1 MYFKTKITIAIS
13 LLMFVG
19 LLAFGTFSYMDTKK
33 NSIIQIQSSLKMAS
47 ASLSDYIDLWLS
59 TKKSGVKN
67 TAISFKDV
75 EETVTVDVVERLKE
89 STKILGAMDSYVG
102 LEDGTMIL
110 GSEAK
115 LPDDYDPRKRPWY
128 IQAKE
133 TKDVGYTDV
142 YIDMTTGKPII
153 SIMAPIFDA
162 DKAFVGVYGIDIDLN
177 AITKAISNIDVN
189 GGYGVLEDSKG
200 VIIAHPK
207 KEYIGKKLSDIAPN
221 LTSQFKD
228 KKQGIINY
236 TLNGENKLYT
246 FKISKETN
254 WRPGIYFEESKAY
267 AFLDKQSKELT
278 LLGAVML
285 LVTMAIVIFLVKFL
299 MKPLDNLNYIVSE
312 LSSSDGDLRQRL
324 EVKTNDEFGQVS
336 NNINKFIDKLH
347 DIVKN
352 AKGISSENAA
362 ISEEL
367 SRTASEVV
375 KNVEVESSIVSQTQ
389 TKGNHLTQMIET
401 SVQKAKDSQTTLLN
415 TQNNVE
421 EIKSRVEELENTMQS
436 TAQKEQSLSEN
447 LNQVSQNAN
456 EVKEVLSI
464 IRDIADQTNLLALNA
479 AIEAARAGEHGRG
492 FAVVADEVRK
502 LAERTQK
509 SLVEIDATINVVV
522 QSIIEANTN
531 ISQNAQEVNQLAEIS
546 NALQHDMNNIAS
558 IINNT
563 ANDTSST
570 VQSFLE
576 TSKEI
581 SIIVTEIEKID
592 SISKSNV
599 QSIDHVSEASE
610 HLHSMTENLNNELE
624 KFKS

>member
-1 MYFKTKITIAIS
+1 
-13 LLMFVG
+13 
-19 LLAFGTFSYMDTKK
+19 
-33 NSIIQIQSSLKMAS
+33 MAS
-47 ASLSDYIDLWLS
+47 VSLNDYIDLWLS

-67 TAISFKDV
+67 TALTFKNV
-75 EETVTVDVVERLKE
+75 EETVTVDVIDKLKE
-89 STKILGAMDSYVG
+89 STKILGAMDCYVG

-115 LPDDYDPRKRPWY
+115 LPDDYDPRKRNWF
-128 IQAKE
+128 IQAKKS
-133 TKDVGYTDV
+133 KDVGYTNV
-142 YIDMTTGKPII
+142 YVDKITGKPVFT
-153 SIMAPIFDA
+153 IMAPIFDT
-162 DKAFVGVYGIDIDLN
+162 DKDFIGVFGIDISLDE
-177 AITKAISNIDVN
+177 ITKAIKDIDIH
-189 GGYGVLEDSKG
+189 GGYGILEDSQG
-200 VIIAHPK
+200 TIIAHPNTK
-207 KEYIGKKLSDIAPN
+207 YLGKKLGSIAPN
-221 LTSQFKD
+221 LIKKIQNKTSGLIKYTTKYG
-228 KKQGIINY
+228 KKNI
-236 TLNGENKLYT
+236 YT
-246 FKISKETN
+246 FSTSKETK
-254 WRPGIYFEESKAY
+254 WRIGILFDEAKAY
-267 AFLDKQSKELT
+267 AFLDEQSKELFY
-278 LLGAVML
+278 LGIIML
-285 LVTMAIVIFLVKFL
+285 LATMAIVVLFVKFL

-324 EVKTNDEFGQVS
+324 DVKANDEFGQVS
-336 NNINKFIDKLH
+336 TNINKFIDKLH
-347 DIVKN
+347 GIVKN

-362 ISEEL
+362 ISAEL
-367 SRTASEVV
+367 SRTALEVV
-375 KNVEVESSIVSQTQ
+375 KNVEIESSILSQTQ
-389 TKGNHLTQMIET
+389 EKGNYLTQLIEE
-401 SVQKAKDSQTTLLN
+401 SVHKAKNSQSTLLD
-415 TQNNVE
+415 TQSNVE
-421 EIKSRVEELENTMQS
+421 EIRNRVEELENTMQT

-447 LNQVSQNAN
+447 LHQVSQNAN
-456 EVKEVLSI
+456 EVKEILSI

-522 QSIIEANTN
+522 QSITGANTN
-531 ISQNAQEVNQLAEIS
+531 ISQNAQEVSQLAEVS
-546 NALQHDMNNIAS
+546 KALQQDMNNIAS

-581 SIIVTEIEKID
+581 SIIVTEIEKIE

-599 QSIDHVSEASE
+599 QSIDNVSEASE